1 MSAQTLRTYATDG
14 GCGFPGRAGQA
25 KGFAGTNIDNK
36 NRAARHGSRLGDIR
50 RPHCRHGGVILVSA
64 AVCRTDARKGA
75 SDDHIARAYDSSG
88 NGLLQHGHSPSYPLT
103 RAENAVGCGRVVIA
117 LNASGA
123 RCA

>member
-1 MSAQTLRTYATDG
+1 ME
-14 GCGFPGRAGQA
+14 
-25 KGFAGTNIDNK
+25 
-36 NRAARHGSRLGDIR
+36 
-50 RPHCRHGGVILVSA
+50 PHCCHCSPAANGETDRPELKLVPF
-64 AVCRTDARKGA
+64 VCRTDARKAA
-75 SDDHIARAYDSSG
+75 SDDHIARAYDSSA